1 MERLSFRASFQP
13 LQIATQ
19 PSTVVA
25 LPVPRD
31 PQALLRPAT
40 GEAAAKFDRIKAVF
54 QKVNDPQ
61 PGQHTSGE
69 PSLPELEGKADQQIE
84 ADNIRARQAIYFGE
98 RVEGMRV
105 PKVADRLVELF
116 QNGLL
121 SIAAQGSGSILE
133 RNSFFSGRLL
143 AANDLQGEQ
152 QYRRK
157 ESVVSVDDFIKLSV
171 RVHSL

>member
-1 MERLSFRASFQP
+1 MERLSFTASILP

-19 PSTVVA
+19 PTTVVA
-25 LPVPRD
+25 LPVPGD
-31 PQALLRPAT
+31 PQVLLQQAT
-40 GEAAAKFDRIKAVF
+40 AAAAGKFDRIKAVF
-54 QKVNDPQ
+54 QKVDDPQ
-61 PGQHTSGE
+61 PGQHASGE
-69 PSLPELEGKADQQIE
+69 PSLPEIEGKADQQIE
-84 ADNIRARQAIYFGE
+84 ADNICAQQAIYLGE
-98 RVEGMRV
+98 MVEEMRV
-105 PKVADRLVELF
+105 SKVADRLVELF

-121 SIAAQGSGSILE
+121 SIATQGSGSIPE

-157 ESVVSVDDFIKLSV
+157 ESVVSVDDFMKLSV